1 MAERDQRTDGELMQ
15 AFQAGDVDAFT
26 ELYERHLKGLLNF
39 FFRLCWDKALA
50 EDFTQETL
58 IRVFRMSR
66 EWTPDAKFTTFLY
79 RVGRNLWIDHLRSAR
94 VRKHG
99 GSLDASIGGDADAAS
114 YIDLLPASV
123 RPPEDSMDQREVM
136 GSIMHALDELPEE
149 QRLVFVLAEVEGM
162 KYQEIGQV
170 LDVPVGTVKSRM
182 HAAVAKLQKLL
193 GHVQPLT
200 EEDG

>member
-1 MAERDQRTDGELMQ
+1 MQ
-15 AFQAGDVDAFT
+15 AFQAGEVAAFT

-39 FFRLCWDKALA
+39 FFRLTWDQALA

-58 IRVFRMSR
+58 IRVFKMSR
-66 EWTPDAKFTTFLY
+66 EWTPEAKFTTFLY
-79 RVGRNLWIDHLRSAR
+79 RVARNLWIDHLRSAR

-99 GSLDASIGGDADAAS
+99 GSLDAPVGGEVDAAS
-114 YIDLLPASV
+114 YVDLLPASV

-136 GSIMHALDELPEE
+136 GSIMSALDQLPEE

-162 KYQEIGQV
+162 RYQEIGQV

-182 HAAVAKLQKLL
+182 HAAVGKLQKLL
-193 GHVQPLT
+193 GHMQPAHQP
-200 EEDG
+200 EDDQEF